1 MSRFETR
8 KRAIKSDPATL
19 DFASIAADAEAELT
33 VTVPD
38 AQVGDPVM
46 VAPPAALEANLI
58 VAAAFVSAADTVTIR
73 LYNPTVGAIDPAA
86 ADWTVAIVK

>member
-19 DFASIAADAEAELT
+19 DFASIAAGADDELT

-38 AQVGDPVM
+38 AAIGDPVI
-46 VAPPAALEANLI
+46 VAPPATLEAGLA
-58 VAAAFVSAADTVTIR
+58 VTAFVSAADTVTIR
-73 LYNPTVGAIDPAA
+73 LVNATASPIDPASGA
-86 ADWTVAIVK
+86 WTVAIIK